1 MQYLKRGSYSIRWR
15 ILCACV
21 SLVAIGLGMAGM
33 VIQMIYQEAQISSA
47 QANGEVLVDQIAE
60 NISRRAEEY
69 GGIILREVQN
79 TGLFE
84 QYINS
89 KNNQEYFIRKT
100 MAGIANRQNITGI
113 PIVDIYACGK
123 NGRWYYFN
131 YEEQST
137 HGASKVVTDYVE
149 ECWDEIPR
157 GAQWTC
163 FEEKTDTVY
172 MMRRIFSTS
181 DLEDA
186 GVVVIGISKS
196 VFEDQFRPLEEKEHV
211 HILILYGEE
220 ILFGDNADIPFEQI
234 LSEAEQGKILTE
246 LGKERYLVCRQKAGD
261 GLWSAA
267 YITGEEELFRP
278 IRKMQKTILLTC
290 ILTTAGAFLVSLMIS
305 RRLTESIRTLC
316 AFIERLENGE
326 WQQKAPVCHDELGAV
341 SEAFNDLTIHLHDTV
356 ENLAQ
361 QKLQTEQAEYR
372 ALQAEYHALQAAI
385 NPHFIFNAMESI
397 NAAAKLEGQNKI
409 ASACTSLG
417 RLMRV
422 AINRQK
428 ATVTLEEEMRYI
440 RDYLEIQRFMMGD
453 RLEVEFDLEPQAD
466 HCMVPSLLLQP
477 LVENAVVHGVEG
489 MGEGAVIYVSS
500 EIVFSEDGEEEL
512 LIKIS
517 DNGIGMSEEALQRYS
532 DFTLEEQEESH
543 FGILSVEKRIKILY
557 GSRYGISLS
566 SGEGVGTVVWVRLP
580 MEQSKKESGEGK
592 TDDEKS
598 DRCGR

>member
-1 MQYLKRGSYSIRWR
+1 MQYLKRGRYSIRWR
-15 ILCACV
+15 ILFACV
-21 SLVAIGLGMAGM
+21 GLVAVGLGMSGM
-33 VIQMIYQEAQISSA
+33 VIQMIYQEAQINSA
-47 QANGEVLVDQIAE
+47 QANGKVLVDQIAD

-84 QYINS
+84 QYINHS
-89 KNNQEYFIRKT
+89 SDREYYVRKI

-137 HGASKVVTDYVE
+137 HGANTAVTDYAE
-149 ECWDEIPR
+149 ENWDEIPR
-157 GAQWTC
+157 STQWMS
-163 FEEKTDTVY
+163 FDGKPDTVY

-181 DLEDA
+181 ELQDA
-186 GVVVIGISKS
+186 GVVAIGINKS
-196 VFEDQFRPLEEKEHV
+196 VFEDQFRPLEEKEQV

-220 ILFGDNADIPFEQI
+220 VLFGNSEDIPFEQI
-234 LSEAEQGKILTE
+234 LSEAEQGKTLTE
-246 LGKERYLVCRQKAGD
+246 SEKERYLVCRQEAED

-267 YITGEEELFRP
+267 YIVGEEELFRP
-278 IRKMQKTILLTC
+278 IRKMQKTIVLTC
-290 ILTTAGAFLVSLMIS
+290 ILTVAGAFLVSLMIS

-316 AFIERLENGE
+316 AYIKRLQSGE
-326 WQQKAPVCHDELGAV
+326 WQQKAPVYRDELGAV
-341 SEAFNDLTIHLHDTV
+341 SDAFNDLTLHLHDTV
-356 ENLAQ
+356 ENLAR

-397 NAAAKLEGQNKI
+397 NAAAKLEGQSKI

-422 AINRQK
+422 AINRK
-428 ATVTLEEEMRYI
+428 KTTVTLEEEMRYI

-453 RLEVEFDLEPQAD
+453 RLEVEFDLEPRAN
-466 HCMVPSLLLQP
+466 HCRVPSLLLQP

-489 MGEGAVIYVSS
+489 MGEGAVIYISS
-500 EIVFSEDGEEEL
+500 ELEVSEDGEEEL
-512 LIKIS
+512 LVKIS
-517 DNGIGMSEEALQRYS
+517 DNGVGMSEETLQKYC
-532 DFTLEEQEESH
+532 DFTAEEQERSH

-566 SGEGVGTVVWVRLP
+566 SGAGMGTVVLVRLP
-580 MEQSKKESGEGK
+580 AEQPE
-592 TDDEKS
+592 
-598 DRCGR
+598 

>member
-1 MQYLKRGSYSIRWR
+1 MQYLKRGGYSIRWR
-15 ILCACV
+15 ILFACV
-21 SLVAIGLGMAGM
+21 SLVAVGLGMSGM
-33 VIQMIYQEAQISSA
+33 VIQMIYQEAQINSA
-47 QANGEVLVDQIAE
+47 QANGKVLVDQIAD
-60 NISRRAEEY
+60 NISRRADEY
-69 GGIILREVQN
+69 GGIIFREVQN
-79 TGLFE
+79 TELFE
-84 QYINS
+84 QYIN
-89 KNNQEYFIRKT
+89 NNNGREYYIRKT

-137 HGASKVVTDYVE
+137 HGASRAVTDYAE
-149 ECWDEIPR
+149 EYWDEIPR
-157 GAQWTC
+157 GGQWMS
-163 FEEKTDTVY
+163 FDEKPDTVY

-181 DLEDA
+181 DLQDA
-186 GVVVIGISKS
+186 GVVAIGISKS

-220 ILFGDNADIPFEQI
+220 ILFGNSADIPFERI
-234 LSEAEQGKILTE
+234 LSEAEQEKTLTE
-246 LGKERYLVCRQKAGD
+246 LEKERYLVCRQKAGD

-267 YITGEEELFRP
+267 YIVGEEELFRP
-278 IRKMQKTILLTC
+278 IRKMQKTIVLTC
-290 ILTTAGAFLVSLMIS
+290 ILTIAGAFLASLMIS

-316 AFIERLENGE
+316 AFIKRLQNGE
-326 WQQKAPVCHDELGAV
+326 WQQKAPVCRDELGAV
-341 SEAFNDLTIHLHDTV
+341 SNAFNDLTLHLRDTV

-422 AINRQK
+422 AINRK
-428 ATVTLEEEMRYI
+428 KTTVTLEEEMRYI

-453 RLEVEFDLEPQAD
+453 RLEVEFDLEPRAN
-466 HCMVPSLLLQP
+466 HCRVPSLLLQP

-489 MGEGAVIYVSS
+489 MGEGAVIYISS
-500 EIVFSEDGEEEL
+500 ELEFSEDGEEEL

-517 DNGIGMSEEALQRYS
+517 DNGVGMSEETLRKYC
-532 DFTLEEQEESH
+532 DFTAEEQERSH

-566 SGEGVGTVVWVRLP
+566 SGAGMGTVVLVRLP
-580 MEQSKKESGEGK
+580 AEQPE
-592 TDDEKS
+592 
-598 DRCGR
+598 

>member
-1 MQYLKRGSYSIRWR
+1 MQYLKRGRYSIRWR
-15 ILCACV
+15 ILFACV
-21 SLVAIGLGMAGM
+21 SLVAVGLGMSGM
-33 VIQMIYQEAQISSA
+33 VIQMIYQEAQINSA
-47 QANGEVLVDQIAE
+47 QANGKVLVDQIAD

-84 QYINS
+84 QYINHS
-89 KNNQEYFIRKT
+89 SDREYYVRKI

-137 HGASKVVTDYVE
+137 HGANTAVTDYAE
-149 ECWDEIPR
+149 ENWDEIPR
-157 GAQWTC
+157 SAQWMS
-163 FEEKTDTVY
+163 FDGKPDTVY

-181 DLEDA
+181 ELQDA
-186 GVVVIGISKS
+186 GVVAIGINKS
-196 VFEDQFRPLEEKEHV
+196 VFEDQFRPLEEKEQV

-220 ILFGDNADIPFEQI
+220 VLFGNSEDIPFEQI
-234 LSEAEQGKILTE
+234 LSEAEQGKTLTE
-246 LGKERYLVCRQKAGD
+246 SEKERYLVCRQEAED

-267 YITGEEELFRP
+267 YIVGEEELFRP
-278 IRKMQKTILLTC
+278 IRKMQKTIVLTC
-290 ILTTAGAFLVSLMIS
+290 ILTVAGAFLVSLMIS

-316 AFIERLENGE
+316 AYIKRLQSGE
-326 WQQKAPVCHDELGAV
+326 WQQKAPVYRDELGAV
-341 SEAFNDLTIHLHDTV
+341 SDAFNDLTLHLHDTV
-356 ENLAQ
+356 ENLAR

-397 NAAAKLEGQNKI
+397 NAAAKLEGQSKI

-422 AINRQK
+422 AINRK
-428 ATVTLEEEMRYI
+428 KTTVTLEEEMRYI

-453 RLEVEFDLEPQAD
+453 RLEVEFDLEPRAN
-466 HCMVPSLLLQP
+466 HCRVPSLLLQP

-489 MGEGAVIYVSS
+489 MGEGAVIYISS
-500 EIVFSEDGEEEL
+500 ELEVSEDGEEEL
-512 LIKIS
+512 LVKIS
-517 DNGIGMSEEALQRYS
+517 DNGVGMSEETLQKYC
-532 DFTLEEQEESH
+532 DFSAEEQERSH

-566 SGEGVGTVVWVRLP
+566 SGAGMGTVVLVRLP
-580 MEQSKKESGEGK
+580 AQQPE
-592 TDDEKS
+592 
-598 DRCGR
+598 

>member
-1 MQYLKRGSYSIRWR
+1 
-15 ILCACV
+15 
-21 SLVAIGLGMAGM
+21 
-33 VIQMIYQEAQISSA
+33 MIYQEAQINSA
-47 QANGEVLVDQIAE
+47 QANGRVLVDQIAD

-84 QYINS
+84 QYINHS
-89 KNNQEYFIRKT
+89 SDREYYVRKI

-137 HGASKVVTDYVE
+137 HGANTAVTDYAE
-149 ECWDEIPR
+149 ENWDEIPR
-157 GAQWTC
+157 STQWMS
-163 FEEKTDTVY
+163 FDGKPDTVY

-181 DLEDA
+181 ELQDA
-186 GVVVIGISKS
+186 GVVAIGINKS
-196 VFEDQFRPLEEKEHV
+196 VFEDQFRPLEEKEQV

-220 ILFGDNADIPFEQI
+220 VLFGNSEDIPFEQI
-234 LSEAEQGKILTE
+234 LSEAEQGKTLTE
-246 LGKERYLVCRQKAGD
+246 SEKERYLVCRQEAED

-267 YITGEEELFRP
+267 YIVGEEELFRP
-278 IRKMQKTILLTC
+278 IRKMQKTIVLTC
-290 ILTTAGAFLVSLMIS
+290 ILTVAGAFLVSLMIS

-316 AFIERLENGE
+316 AYIKRLQSGE
-326 WQQKAPVCHDELGAV
+326 WQQKAPVYRDELGAV
-341 SEAFNDLTIHLHDTV
+341 SDAFNDLTLHLHDTV
-356 ENLAQ
+356 ENLAR

-397 NAAAKLEGQNKI
+397 NAAAKLEGQSKI

-422 AINRQK
+422 AINRK
-428 ATVTLEEEMRYI
+428 KTTVTLEEEMRYI

-453 RLEVEFDLEPQAD
+453 RLEVEFDLEPRAN
-466 HCMVPSLLLQP
+466 HCRVPSLLLQP

-489 MGEGAVIYVSS
+489 MGEGAVIYISS
-500 EIVFSEDGEEEL
+500 ELEVSEDGEEEL
-512 LIKIS
+512 LVKIS
-517 DNGIGMSEEALQRYS
+517 DNGVGMSEETLQKYC
-532 DFTLEEQEESH
+532 DFTAEEQERSH

-566 SGEGVGTVVWVRLP
+566 SGAGMGTVVLVRLP
-580 MEQSKKESGEGK
+580 AEQPE
-592 TDDEKS
+592 
-598 DRCGR
+598 

>member
-1 MQYLKRGSYSIRWR
+1 MQYLKRGRYSIRWR
-15 ILCACV
+15 ILFACV
-21 SLVAIGLGMAGM
+21 SLVAVGLGMSGM
-33 VIQMIYQEAQISSA
+33 VIQMIYQEAQINSA
-47 QANGEVLVDQIAE
+47 QANGRVLVDQIAD

-84 QYINS
+84 QYINHS
-89 KNNQEYFIRKT
+89 SDREYYVRKI

-137 HGASKVVTDYVE
+137 HGANTAVTDYAE
-149 ECWDEIPR
+149 ENWDEIPR
-157 GAQWTC
+157 SAQWMS
-163 FEEKTDTVY
+163 FDGKPDTVY

-181 DLEDA
+181 ELQDA
-186 GVVVIGISKS
+186 GVVAIGINKS
-196 VFEDQFRPLEEKEHV
+196 VFEDQFRPLEEKEQV

-220 ILFGDNADIPFEQI
+220 VLFGNSEDIPFEQI
-234 LSEAEQGKILTE
+234 LSEAEQGKTLTE
-246 LGKERYLVCRQKAGD
+246 SEKERYLVCRQEAED

-267 YITGEEELFRP
+267 YIVGEEELFRP
-278 IRKMQKTILLTC
+278 IRKMQKTIVLTC
-290 ILTTAGAFLVSLMIS
+290 ILTVAGAFLVSLMIS

-316 AFIERLENGE
+316 AYIKRLQSGE
-326 WQQKAPVCHDELGAV
+326 WQQKAPVYRDELGAV
-341 SEAFNDLTIHLHDTV
+341 SDAFNDLTLHLHDTV
-356 ENLAQ
+356 ENLAR

-397 NAAAKLEGQNKI
+397 NAAAKLEGQSKI

-422 AINRQK
+422 AINRK
-428 ATVTLEEEMRYI
+428 KTTVMLEEEMRYI

-453 RLEVEFDLEPQAD
+453 RLEVEFDLEPRAN
-466 HCMVPSLLLQP
+466 HCRVPSLLLQP

-489 MGEGAVIYVSS
+489 MGEGAVIYISS
-500 EIVFSEDGEEEL
+500 ELEFSEDGEEEL
-512 LIKIS
+512 LVKIS
-517 DNGIGMSEEALQRYS
+517 DNGVGMSEETLQKYC
-532 DFTLEEQEESH
+532 DFTAEEQERSH

-566 SGEGVGTVVWVRLP
+566 SGAGMGTVVLVRLP
-580 MEQSKKESGEGK
+580 AEQPE
-592 TDDEKS
+592 
-598 DRCGR
+598 